1 MIRRALTLLAAA
13 VVVTAVA
20 AAPAAAGKVATVELG
35 TSFYAP
41 AKKTI
46 KQGDKVRFRW
56 TPSFDLHD
64 VNVESGPEKFHSPLQ
79 AAGTWTRKFKK
90 AGRYVL
96 YCSQHTDMGM
106 TLTVKKRRTG

>member
-1 MIRRALTLLAAA
+1 VIRRALTLLAAA
-13 VVVTAVA
+13 VLVTAVA
-20 AAPAAAGKVATVELG
+20 AAPAAAGKVATVDIG

-41 AKKTI
+41 AKKAI

-56 TPSFDLHD
+56 KPSFDLHD
-64 VNVESGPEKFHSPLQ
+64 VNVKSGPEKFHSPLQ

-106 TLTVKKRRTG
+106 TLMVRKKRTG